1 MALTSSSISRR
12 FEILGCSDMSD
23 MNAERVCLALVNKLI
38 VQCELPHPRIGKLS
52 ALSTQLVLMLFK
64 ACCGVEA
71 PVVVEN
77 PRTREEEAF
86 NVQAA
91 IDVLSHRVL
100 LMSLAHID
108 GRDVVACDPH
118 VVMDLLEIL
127 AGCLEV
133 RNCTSATSSTLS
145 SPDSSLPVS
154 TSEGE
159 AQRNVCRC
167 CGANDGITGRSTPI
181 DDSDS
186 PYSETSCFL
195 CNYVAAKERSRRM
208 VGGPQTSDPT
218 RPSPIL
224 PPHQRIDSD
233 TASCAASSAYET
245 AESCLD
251 EVDAKRF
258 AHGSGNRRGLRTSPG
273 QRRRQGSPYW
283 LRGSPKPEDEPT
295 ESDSDVE
302 RLKATMAEIRQRLAA
317 ADKNAEAERPIR
329 RRLRTVKKS
338 VLLSPSLQA
347 ARRVSGGTPRKRLR
361 SELDEPSAE
370 GSSTDAADLSPH
382 AERVLRR
389 LHEQHVRFVVQA
401 SSSAADVATDAD
413 RLQRKHEELLQRHAQ
428 KLEALQKDLAHSR
441 RLNDLETQR
450 QLHLAIGALEN
461 DRRQQAAQLK
471 RHHDERDRIMR
482 SRRLSHRHKQQQML
496 QEAFKESVHAR
507 KSDLAD
513 IRASVRERQVRERDR
528 HRVYLASLENFYQT
542 QLSLLTE
549 SLAKEK
555 SEIRQRAQAQS
566 RVLERM
572 RRDFKEQLEA
582 ETQKLYS
589 LVAQKPHEGWI
600 STSQAGPSQKRSRR
614 T

>member
-1 MALTSSSISRR
+1 
-12 FEILGCSDMSD
+12 MSD
-23 MNAERVCLALVNKLI
+23 MNVERACLSLVNKLI

-52 ALSTQLVLMLFK
+52 ALSTQLILMLFES
-64 ACCGVEA
+64 CCGVEA

-77 PRTREEEAF
+77 PRTRDEEAL

-108 GRDVVACDPH
+108 GRDVVAGDPQ
-118 VVMDLLEIL
+118 VVGDLLEIL

-133 RNCTSATSSTLS
+133 RKCASVTSSTLS

-159 AQRNVCRC
+159 AERNVCRC
-167 CGANDGITGRSTPI
+167 CGDITGRSTPV
-181 DDSDS
+181 DGSDS

-195 CNYVAAKERSRRM
+195 CNYVAARERSRRLASQ
-208 VGGPQTSDPT
+208 PAH
-218 RPSPIL
+218 PSPI
-224 PPHQRIDSD
+224 PPPRRRIDSD
-233 TASCAASSAYET
+233 TSSGPTSSAYET
-245 AESCLD
+245 AESGLD
-251 EVDAKRF
+251 QVDATRF
-258 AHGSGNRRGLRTSPG
+258 AHGSGNWRKPG
-273 QRRRQGSPYW
+273 TNLWQRRRQGSPYW
-283 LRGSPKPEDEPT
+283 LRGSPKPEDEPA
-295 ESDSDVE
+295 ESDCDVE

-317 ADKNAEAERPIR
+317 ADKNVEAERPVR

-347 ARRVSGGTPRKRLR
+347 ARRASGGTPRKRLR
-361 SELDEPSAE
+361 SELDVEPSAE
-370 GSSTDAADLSPH
+370 GSSSTGATDLLSPH
-382 AERVLRR
+382 AERVLQR
-389 LHEQHVRFVVQA
+389 LHEQHVRFAVRA
-401 SSSAADVATDAD
+401 SSSAADVAVDAD

-428 KLEALQKDLAHSR
+428 KLEALQRDLAHSR
-441 RLNDLETQR
+441 RMNDLETQR
-450 QLHLAIGALEN
+450 QLHLAIAALEN
-461 DRRQQAAQLK
+461 DRRQQAARLK

-507 KSDLAD
+507 KADLAD

-555 SEIRQRAQAQS
+555 SEMRQRAQAQT

-582 ETQKLYS
+582 ETQNLYG
-589 LVAQKPHEGWI
+589 LVAQKPHEGWV
-600 STSQAGPSQKRSRR
+600 STSQAVPSRKRTRR

>member
-1 MALTSSSISRR
+1 MGDL
-12 FEILGCSDMSD
+12 
-23 MNAERVCLALVNKLI
+23 NAERECLALVNKLI
-38 VQCELPHPRIGKLS
+38 VRCELPHPRIGKLS
-52 ALSTQLVLMLFK
+52 ALSTQLVLMLFE
-64 ACCGVEA
+64 ACCGVKA

-77 PRTREEEAF
+77 PRTRDEEAL

-100 LMSLAHID
+100 LMSLSHID
-108 GRDVVACDPH
+108 ARDVVACDAH
-118 VVMDLLEIL
+118 VVSDLMEIL

-133 RNCTSATSSTLS
+133 RNCASVTSSSTLS

-159 AQRNVCRC
+159 PQRNVCRC
-167 CGANDGITGRSTPI
+167 CNGSVTGRSTPI

-195 CNYVAAKERSRRM
+195 CNYVAARERSRRM
-208 VGGPQTSDPT
+208 GHGPSTLEPAH
-218 RPSPIL
+218 PSPI
-224 PPHQRIDSD
+224 PPGHQRIDSD
-233 TASCAASSAYET
+233 TASCPASSAYET

-251 EVDAKRF
+251 QTDAKRF
-258 AHGSGNRRGLRTSPG
+258 AHGVGSQPGMRTYPG

-283 LRGSPKPEDEPT
+283 LRGSPKPEHEPT
-295 ESDSDVE
+295 ESDIDVE

-317 ADKNAEAERPIR
+317 TDKNADADRPVR
-329 RRLRTVKKS
+329 TRLRTVKKS

-347 ARRVSGGTPRKRLR
+347 ARRGSGGTPRRKRLR
-361 SELDEPSAE
+361 SELDVEPSAE
-370 GSSTDAADLSPH
+370 GSSTDTADLSPH
-382 AERVLRR
+382 AERVLQR
-389 LHEQHVRFVVQA
+389 LHEQHVRFVVRA

-413 RLQRKHEELLQRHAQ
+413 RLQREHEELLQRHAQ
-428 KLEALQKDLAHSR
+428 KLQALQRDLAHSR

-450 QLHLAIGALEN
+450 QLHLAIAALEN

-507 KSDLAD
+507 KADLAE

-555 SEIRQRAQAQS
+555 SEMRQRAQAQT

-582 ETQKLYS
+582 ETQNLYS
-589 LVAQKPHEGWI
+589 LVAQKPHEGWV
-600 STSQAGPSQKRSRR
+600 STSQAVPSRKRTRR